1 MAKTLQENSI
11 YAGLDTDGDGVVSDE
26 EMAQAERA
34 ADLAAR
40 TEERRAELRAKI
52 ERWQNQDA
60 LEDRQRMI
68 ALIAMLSCILVV
80 LFLLTPYVSID
91 RIEATNALVNL
102 FLTFNTGVVV
112 GFMGLSTLGKIRGKQ
127 GE

>member
-1 MAKTLQENSI
+1 MAKQLQENSI
-11 YAGLDTDGDGVVSDE
+11 YAGLDADGDGIVSDE

-34 ADLAAR
+34 ADFAAR
-40 TEERRAELRAKI
+40 TEERRAELKAKI

-60 LEDRQRMI
+60 LEDRQRNI
-68 ALIAMLSCILVV
+68 ALIAMLSCIAVV
-80 LFLLTPYVSID
+80 LCLLSPYVSID

-112 GFMGLSTLGKIRGKQ
+112 GFMGLSTLGKIKAPK
-127 GE
+127 E